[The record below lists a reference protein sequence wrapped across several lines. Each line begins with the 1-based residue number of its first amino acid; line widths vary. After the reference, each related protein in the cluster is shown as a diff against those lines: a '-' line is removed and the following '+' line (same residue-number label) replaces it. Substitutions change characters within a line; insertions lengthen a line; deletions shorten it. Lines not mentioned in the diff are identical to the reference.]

1 MKKIAIIILLA
12 VSSTFGLKANTNE
25 PNSDSLNINI
35 DKRTKTIVSASG
47 DKVQGY
53 SLLSDLRELFKAKNM
68 TLTDSTWKSI
78 REIINS
84 ESNKDTVIK
93 IMQDGKQVSIAFD
106 MKGSGTS
113 VSSTPNSSS
122 SSIPS
127 SSDDR
132 DWPRRT
138 NRNERESVKIGWDG
152 IHVKDGSDEVHIS
165 RRGVQVIDGGTEEV
179 NIGFGNHD
187 DDDSTYHKKWDNK
200 HNFGSL
206 AGFNVYLGLNNF
218 VSQGTT
224 AYNSDTYALKPFGSR
239 YFSMGWTKS
248 ANITNGA
255 NTRLKIGIGVNLS
268 WYNFM
273 LENSNTVWTKGP
285 NQIEILP
292 SDKSLKKSKLTTSYI
307 DVPIMP
313 YLAFKKGKFIEH
325 FGFGGYVGY
334 RMGAHSKTKASTR
347 GKKEKEYN
355 NFYLNDFRYGL
366 SLQLGIN
373 NFADLFVN
381 YDLNQVFKDNKGPKV
396 NGISFGIR
404 L

>member
-1 MKKIAIIILLA
+1 
-12 VSSTFGLKANTNE
+12 
-25 PNSDSLNINI
+25 
-35 DKRTKTIVSASG
+35 
-47 DKVQGY
+47 
-53 SLLSDLRELFKAKNM
+53 M

-78 REIINS
+78 REIVNS
-84 ESNKDTVIK
+84 ESTKDTVIK
-93 IMQDGKQVSIAFD
+93 IMQDGKQVNIAFN
-106 MKGSGTS
+106 MKSNGTS
-113 VSSTPNSSS
+113 VNSSPNSSS
-122 SSIPS
+122 STIPS
-127 SSDDR
+127 SSDDG
-132 DWPRRT
+132 DWPRKT
-138 NRNERESVKIGWDG
+138 NRNERESLKIGRDG
-152 IHVKDGSDEVHIS
+152 IHVKDGRDEVHIS
-165 RRGVQVIDGGTEEV
+165 RRGVQVIDGGNEEV
-179 NIGFGNHD
+179 NIGFGHHD
-187 DDDSTYHKKWDNK
+187 DDDSTYHKNWENK

-206 AGFNVYLGLNNF
+206 EGFNVYLGLNNF
-218 VSQGTT
+218 VSQTT
-224 AYNSDTYALKPFGSR
+224 TTSYSLDSYALKPFGSR

-255 NTRLKIGIGVNLS
+255 NTRLKIGIGLNFS

-292 SDKSLKKSKLTTSYI
+292 ADVSLKKSKLTTSYI

-334 RMGAHSKTKASTR
+334 RMGAHSKTKASAR